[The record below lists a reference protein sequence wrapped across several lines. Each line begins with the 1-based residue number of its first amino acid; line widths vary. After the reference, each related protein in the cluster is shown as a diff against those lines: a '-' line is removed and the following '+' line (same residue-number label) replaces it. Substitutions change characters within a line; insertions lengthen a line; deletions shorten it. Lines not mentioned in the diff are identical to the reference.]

1 MSFLEREL
9 SSFNIASQEF
19 IYESL
24 EPATKASEQ
33 FKKIYTLLGIT
44 ECIRKKMY
52 LNLEILELDLDAPKK
67 ALAN

>member
-1 MSFLEREL
+1 L